1 MPKHRE
7 NKNKKMKINF
17 IKNFQQFDKI
27 SNSLYLSAKID
38 RKTFNKLLQIILDQQ
53 SIFIIN
59 VLLKELLK
67 MTNNKEIKN
76 IEYVN
81 TVISLMLKNI
91 QELNIQIQ
99 KDAIQYA
106 RNELNQI
113 EKLFKEDL

>member
-1 MPKHRE
+1 
-7 NKNKKMKINF
+7 MKINF

-27 SNSLYLSAKID
+27 SNSLYLSAKTD

-67 MTNNKEIKN
+67 MINNKEIKN

-106 RNELNQI
+106 RDELNQI

>member
-1 MPKHRE
+1 
-7 NKNKKMKINF
+7 MKINF

-27 SNSLYLSAKID
+27 SNSLYLSVKTD

-67 MTNNKEIKN
+67 TINNNEIKN

-81 TVISLMLKNI
+81 NIISLMLKHA

-106 RNELNQI
+106 RDELNQI

>member
-1 MPKHRE
+1 
-7 NKNKKMKINF
+7 MKINF
-17 IKNFQQFDKI
+17 VKNFQQFDKI
-27 SNSLYLSAKID
+27 SNSLYLSAKTD

-59 VLLKELLK
+59 VLLKDLLK
-67 MTNNKEIKN
+67 ITNNKEIKN

-81 TVISLMLKNI
+81 TVISLMLKHI

-106 RNELNQI
+106 RDELNQI